1 MHKDKS
7 MRWLDKIF
15 FILKK
20 YINYLYYL
28 NSTFSRNSYPCKLIG
43 EKLNSTSDE
52 PIIIFKILGKV
63 EKYSIPLINIFFNK
77 NLIASF
83 SPKDSLKLGRI
94 AFNFIINNKKE
105 NDKLKTFYKI
115 KEIMLSSVHDIF
127 SGSHFFS
134 KSTPANL
141 EAIINIDIES
151 YLISLISRNKYPFK
165 LVGYKSLNKTIIIY
179 TIFGKRDGY
188 QKTLNSLINTNS
200 VLDKFHPTEAVKF
213 GFISAGEEFL
223 T

>member
-1 MHKDKS
+1 

-20 YINYLYYL
+20 QINYFYYL

-43 EKLNSTSDE
+43 EKLNSTNEE
-52 PIIIFKILGKV
+52 PIIIFKILGKI
-63 EKYSIPLINIFFNK
+63 EKYSIPISNIFFNK

-105 NDKLKTFYKI
+105 NDKLKIFSNI
-115 KEIMLSSVHDIF
+115 KEMMLSSVHDIF
-127 SGSHFFS
+127 SEAHFFS
-134 KSTPANL
+134 ELTPANL

-151 YLISLISRNKYPFK
+151 YLISLISNNKYPFK
-165 LVGYKSLNKTIIIY
+165 LVGYESLNKTTIIY
-179 TIFGKRDGY
+179 TLFGKRDGY
-188 QKTLNSLINTNS
+188 QKTLNNIINTDL

-223 T
+223 NRENLK